1 MKSIFDLQS
10 KNELLHRIAQLSEN
24 SQPQWGKMTVGQM
37 LWHCQFPLKIGIKNK
52 NYRKSG
58 NLFAKLFFKKSLYND
73 KPWRKNLPTVKIAKT
88 IDLKEFAM
96 EKLLLE
102 QLIEDMHLTKDRT
115 EWNPHP
121 IFGTFTHEQWAQLE
135 DKHLDH
141 HLNQFGV

>member
-121 IFGTFTHEQWAQLE
+121 IFGTFTHEQWGQLE
-135 DKHLDH
+135 YKHLDH

>member
-1 MKSIFDLQS
+1 MKSIFDLQT
-10 KNELLHRIAQLSEN
+10 KNELLQRMAQLSEN
-24 SQPQWGKMTVGQM
+24 SQPKWGKMTVGQM

-73 KPWRKNLPTVKIAKT
+73 KPWRKNLPTVKVAKT

-121 IFGTFTHEQWAQLE
+121 IFGTFTHEQWGQLE
-135 DKHLDH
+135 YKHLDH